1 MRKIGFVIDSTFGYK
16 GSEAIVVP
24 LNVYVGNKEY
34 VDGSIDNQEIVNAL
48 EDGTKIS
55 TSQPAPSL
63 FLEAYKKQ
71 LESYE
76 HVICLT
82 LSKELSGTYNSA
94 SLAKDML
101 ESDNVTIVDT
111 GSIAFG
117 AIDIFEKTLKFM
129 ETEQDLNKI
138 LNHIEVLKSKGSIIF
153 SVDNLKTL
161 VRNGRLGKIS
171 GFIGN
176 VLKIKPILRFKEG
189 ILNVEAKVRGLLGAF
204 KYIVNQVASLADN
217 NKVDVNIAYVDNA
230 GYANELLDMIKELN
244 NENINAKILGN
255 VSPVVSAHIGIGG
268 MGIYLTTV

>member
-16 GSEAIVVP
+16 GSEVIVVP

>member
-16 GSEAIVVP
+16 GSEVIVVP

-204 KYIVNQVASLADN
+204 KYIVNQVASLAEN
-217 NKVDVNIAYVDNA
+217 SKVDVNIAYVDNA